1 MKQLEKLKQQ
11 IKNEASEQ
19 PEKFFA
25 TNVLREKGF
34 SRGQCSEC
42 GMYFWADHE
51 REVCGEP
58 ECGDGYT
65 FINDSPTEEELDHA
79 ESWEMFQEFMQE
91 RGYASIDRYPV
102 VARWR
107 DDVEFTGASIYCFQ
121 PYVVSGEAEPP
132 AEELIIPQPSLRFN
146 DVDNVG
152 ITGRH
157 YTNFTMIGQTCFQPP
172 EKYDQDRYFRDMFEF
187 TSEILGIP
195 EEKMV
200 FHEEA
205 WGGGGNLGP
214 CMECFVDGLELWNQ
228 VYMFYKQTPE
238 GYEELDLQVLD
249 MGMGHERITWISRGT
264 ETSYESVMPET
275 IKKLKERTGLEID
288 QNIWKKFLPHSSE
301 LNIDEVDDIDE
312 KWKEVAEKTGVDVED
327 LKDEIKPAAALY
339 SIAEHSRALN
349 FALAD
354 GKIPSNTGGG
364 HNLRMIYRRAKDFIE
379 KYDWDVKMTEVARW
393 NAEELET
400 MFPELLDSID
410 EIQRILEVEAKK
422 YEKARQKAEKK
433 LAELDEQPSV
443 EKMIELYE
451 SHGVSPEMMEEK
463 GFEVPE
469 DFYTKIGE
477 EDEAVQHVEE
487 DFDLEEVSETE
498 KLYYQRREPY
508 RQNGDAEH
516 FDFKAKVV
524 KIIDGEWIVLDRTMF
539 YPQGGGQMHDVGKI
553 NGFQVEDVQKQSGV
567 VLHRA
572 PEHDLEDGQSVKG
585 VVNGEKRK
593 QLTQHHSTTHIV
605 NAAAREELGEHIY
618 QAGAN
623 KTLEKAR
630 LDITHYK
637 KPSRETLDEIE
648 EKVRE
653 IIEEDHEIKVL
664 ELPKSEAEQEYGF
677 RIYQGGAAPG
687 NTIRLIDIEDVDI
700 EACGGTHLTQTSHAE
715 EFVLTDCKRIQ
726 DGVIRLEYKAGK
738 AARQHEYSKSQN
750 AIETFKKMNQ
760 TMEKSLEPIN
770 RMNTAIKSLAITQ
783 EKVNESLESVRQMNE
798 IIEDALELP
807 DFGKA
812 IRELEDIYETDR
824 ENLPNTIKRFEK
836 ENQELKEK
844 ISKLSNY
851 LDEEADIKE
860 LTQQKPFERAKR
872 LYQVRKDREKELE
885 KLESQIENF
894 LREEIE
900 KNDLEEIEAEV
911 PTENVGLLIQVA
923 QTLSNKHQAC
933 VTLIGE
939 KGAVSASRTGESAR
953 EKLEKYSEDVQGDEE
968 FAKAFDI

>member
-1 MKQLEKLKQQ
+1 MKSLDQLKEE
-11 IKNEASEQ
+11 IKEEASEN

-25 TNVLREKGF
+25 TEVLKEKGF
-34 SRGQCSEC
+34 SRGQCKNC
-42 GMYFWADHE
+42 RLYFWSSDPE
-51 REVCGEP
+51 REICGEP

-65 FINDSPTEEELDHA
+65 FINDSPTEVELTHT
-79 ESWEMFQEFMQE
+79 ESWELFQEFMDD

-132 AEELIIPQPSLRFN
+132 ADELIIPQPSLRFN

-187 TSEILGIP
+187 AVEGLGIP
-195 EEKMV
+195 EEKLIL
-200 FHEEA
+200 HEDS
-205 WGGGGNLGP
+205 WGGGGNLGA
-214 CMECFVDGLELWNQ
+214 CMEFFVDGLELWNQ

-238 GYEELDLQVLD
+238 GYEELDLKVLD

-275 IKKLKERTGLEID
+275 LSKMKERTGLEID
-288 QNIWKKFLPHSSE
+288 QEVWEKFLPHSSE

-312 KWKEVAEKTGVDVED
+312 KWKEVAEKIDEDVDN

-379 KYDWDVKMTEVARW
+379 KYNWELKMTEVARW
-393 NAEELET
+393 NAEELEP
-400 MFPELLDSID
+400 MFPELLESID

-422 YEKARQKAEKK
+422 YEKAREKAEKK
-433 LAELDEQPSV
+433 LSELESQPSV

-451 SHGVSPEMMEEK
+451 SHGVSPEMMEEA

-469 DFYTKIGE
+469 DFYMQIGE
-477 EDEAVQHVEE
+477 EDEAIQEVEE
-487 DFDLEEVSETE
+487 DFDLEGVSETE
-498 KLYYQRREPY
+498 KLYYDRREPY
-508 RQNGDAEH
+508 RKDGKTEN
-516 FDFKAKVV
+516 FDFKAEILEV
-524 KIIDGEWIVLDRTMF
+524 IDDEWIVLDRTMF

-572 PEHDLEDGQSVKG
+572 PDHDLEEGQSVKG

-593 QLTQHHSTTHIV
+593 QLTQHHSTTHMV

-630 LDITHYK
+630 LDITHYE
-637 KPSRETLDEIE
+637 KPDRETLDEIE
-648 EKVRE
+648 ASVRE
-653 IIEEDHEIKVL
+653 IIEEDHEINVL
-664 ELPKSEAEQEYGF
+664 EMEKSDAEQEHGF
-677 RIYQGGAAPG
+677 RIYQGGAPPG

-700 EACGGTHLTQTSHAE
+700 EACGGTHLTQSSHAE
-715 EFVLTDCKRIQ
+715 EFVITGCKRIQ
-726 DGVIRLEYKAGK
+726 DGVIRLEYKAGES
-738 AARQHEYSKSQN
+738 AREFQREVEGRVKEVSKLLDAEIPDDTRNVQRSLCEVFSVEPEHLVDTVERFMREVDGFEEK
-750 AIETFKKMNQ
+750 IEKLSDFLGEDTQISKVRRE
-760 TMEKSLEPIN
+760 TTLE
-770 RMNTAIKSLAITQ
+770 TA
-783 EKVNESLESVRQMNE
+783 ESLYS
-798 IIEDALELP
+798 I
-807 DFGKA
+807 
-812 IRELEDIYETDR
+812 
-824 ENLPNTIKRFEK
+824 
-836 ENQELKEK
+836 
-844 ISKLSNY
+844 
-851 LDEEADIKE
+851 
-860 LTQQKPFERAKR
+860 
-872 LYQVRKDREKELE
+872 RKDREKKVEN
-885 KLESQIENF
+885 LESQIEEF
-894 LREEIE
+894 LEEELE
-900 KNDLEEIEAEV
+900 KNDFEEVEAEV

-923 QTLSNKHQAC
+923 QKLSSKHQAC
-933 VTLIGE
+933 ITLIGE
-939 KGAVSASRTGESAR
+939 KGAVSASQTDESAE
-953 EKLEKYSEDVQGDEE
+953 EKLEKYSDSVQGGKE